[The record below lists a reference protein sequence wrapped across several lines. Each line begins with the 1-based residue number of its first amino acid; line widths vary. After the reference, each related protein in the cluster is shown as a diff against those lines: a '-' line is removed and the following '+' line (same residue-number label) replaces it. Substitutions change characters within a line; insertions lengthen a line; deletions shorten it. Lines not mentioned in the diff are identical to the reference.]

1 MHQHPPSIPVGHL
14 VVHLENEGHPPEVR
28 FSFESQQPRVGGA
41 AGASLL
47 THIAF
52 VALFFLAVKYGAQPV
67 TSSGLIQPDPINRQ
81 IVWLAEPGPG
91 GGGGGGGNRSPEPP
105 RKVELPGGDKITVP
119 VVKVPTLDNPDK
131 PEDKEPEQ
139 NFDIPAKT
147 MAADL
152 NAIVPGVL
160 DGTVPSP
167 SQGSGSGGGGG
178 TGTGSGIG
186 SGVGSG
192 LGPGYGGGTGGG
204 PYRPGNGVDPPRL
217 LKKVD
222 PQYTPDAM
230 RAKVQGTVEI
240 ECIVQPNG
248 TCSNIAVVRSLDP
261 VFGLNQEA
269 IRAVQQW
276 RFVPGRK
283 QGQEVPVIVTI
294 ELTFTL
300 R

>member
-1 MHQHPPSIPVGHL
+1 MVAHV
-14 VVHLENEGHPPEVR
+14 
-28 FSFESQQPRVGGA
+28 
-41 AGASLL
+41 
-47 THIAF
+47 AF
-52 VALFFLAVKYGAQPV
+52 AALFLLALEYGAQPF
-67 TSSGLIQPDPINRQ
+67 TSSGLVQAPINQQ

-91 GGGGGGGNRSPEPP
+91 GGGGGGGNKSPEPA
-105 RKVELPGGDKITVP
+105 RKAEFPGKDKITVP
-119 VVKVPTLDNPDK
+119 VVELPKLENPVI
-131 PEDKEPEQ
+131 PQDKEPQ
-139 NFDIPAKT
+139 QLFDIPAT
-147 MAADL
+147 TLAADL
-152 NAIVPGVL
+152 NAIVPGVI
-160 DGTVPSP
+160 DGSVLSP

-186 SGVGSG
+186 SGTGSG

-204 PYRPGNGVDPPRL
+204 PRRPGNGVAAPRL

-222 PQYTPDAM
+222 PQYTADAM

-248 TCSNIAVVRSLDP
+248 ICSNIDVVRSLDRS
-261 VFGLNQEA
+261 FGLDGEA
-269 IRAVQQW
+269 VKAVQQW
-276 RFVPGRK
+276 RFVPGHF

>member
-1 MHQHPPSIPVGHL
+1 MHQASESIPVGHL
-14 VVHLENEGHPPEVR
+14 VVHLGSESHPREVE
-28 FSFESQQPRVGGA
+28 FLFERQRSRVGGA
-41 AGASLL
+41 VGASIVTHVAATVLFLL
-47 THIAF
+47 
-52 VALFFLAVKYGAQPV
+52 ALKYGQRAY
-67 TSSGLIQPDPINRQ
+67 TSSDLQPDPINQQ

-105 RKVELPGGDKITVP
+105 RKAEIPGKDKITVP
-119 VVKVPTLDNPDK
+119 VLEAPKLENVLNQL
-131 PEDKEPEQ
+131 EKEPLQ
-139 NFDIPAKT
+139 QFDIPAKT
-147 MAADL
+147 LAADL
-152 NAIVPGVL
+152 NAIVPGVI
-160 DGTVPSP
+160 DGSVLSP

-186 SGVGSG
+186 SGIGSG

-204 PYRPGNGVDPPRL
+204 AYRPGNGVDAPRL
-217 LKKVD
+217 LRKVD

-248 TCSNIAVVRSLDP
+248 SCSNIDVVRSLDRA
-261 VFGLNQEA
+261 FGLDQEA
-269 IRAVQQW
+269 IKAVRQW
-276 RFVPGRK
+276 RFVPGRR

>member
-1 MHQHPPSIPVGHL
+1 MLHASESIPVGHV
-14 VVHLENEGHPPEVR
+14 VVHLESDSHPREVE
-28 FSFESQQPRVGGA
+28 FLFERQQSRVGGA
-41 AGASLL
+41 VGASLF
-47 THIAF
+47 THVAAIVLF
-52 VALFFLAVKYGAQPV
+52 VLALKYGSRPY
-67 TSSGLIQPDPINRQ
+67 TSGLLQPDLINQQ

-105 RKVELPGGDKITVP
+105 RKAEIPGKDKITVP
-119 VVKVPTLDNPDK
+119 VVETPKLENVLTQL
-131 PEDKEPEQ
+131 EKEPPQ
-139 NFDIPAKT
+139 QFDIPAKT
-147 MAADL
+147 LAADL
-152 NAIVPGVL
+152 SAIIPGVI
-160 DGTVPSP
+160 DGTVLSP

-204 PYRPGNGVDPPRL
+204 AYRPGNGVDAPRL
-217 LKKVD
+217 LRKVD

-248 TCSNIAVVRSLDP
+248 TCSNIGVVRSLDP
-261 VFGLNQEA
+261 VFGLDREA
-269 IRAVQQW
+269 IKAVQQW
-276 RFVPGRK
+276 RFVPGRR